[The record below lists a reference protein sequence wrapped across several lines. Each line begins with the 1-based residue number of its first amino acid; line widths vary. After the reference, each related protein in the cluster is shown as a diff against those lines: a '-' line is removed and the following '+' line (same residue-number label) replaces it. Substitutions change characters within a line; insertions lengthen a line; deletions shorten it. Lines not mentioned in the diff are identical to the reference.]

1 MFERAKDLRIL
12 KQAETIADRI
22 WELVVKWDY
31 FAKDT
36 IGKQLVEAVDS
47 IGANITEGYSRYHLK
62 EGLNFYYYSR
72 ASLEE
77 TEYWLKRALNRK
89 LIKLQEYEI
98 LLEDLENLLP
108 QLNSFIS
115 KKRNGNLKT

>member
-12 KQAETIADRI
+12 KQAETTADRSWDI
-22 WELVVKWDY
+22 VAKWDY
-31 FAKDT
+31 FAKST
-36 IGKQLVEAVDS
+36 IGTQLVRAADS

-62 EGLNFYYYSR
+62 ESLNFYYYAR

-77 TEYWLKRALNRK
+77 TEFWLRRALNRK
-89 LIKLQEYEI
+89 LIKSPDYRELSEG
-98 LLEDLENLLP
+98 LKNLLP

-115 KKRNGNLKT
+115 KKRR

>member
-12 KQAETIADRI
+12 RQAEEIADRI
-22 WELVVKWDY
+22 WDIVIKWDY

-36 IGKQLVEAVDS
+36 VGRQMICAADS

-62 EGLNFYYYSR
+62 ESLNFYYYAR

-77 TEYWLKRALNRK
+77 TEYWLRRALNRK
-89 LIKLQEYEI
+89 LIKLQDYRT
-98 LLEDLENLLP
+98 LLEDFENLLP

-115 KKRNGNLKT
+115 KKRTLK

>member
-12 KQAETIADRI
+12 NQAEKIADDI
-22 WELVVKWDY
+22 WEIVINWSY

-36 IGKQLVEAVDS
+36 IGKQLICASDS

-62 EGLNFYYYSR
+62 EGLNFYYYAR

-77 TEYWLKRALNRK
+77 TEYWLRRAINRK
-89 LIKLQEYEI
+89 LIKSQDYEKF
-98 LLEDLENLLP
+98 LERLENLLP

-115 KKRNGNLKT
+115 KKRISK